1 MRVAII
7 DDEPLAREG
16 LRLMLEAHADLQ
28 LAGEAGNGKDGL
40 ALVCAARPELV
51 LVDVHMPEMSG
62 LEMAAALPEDLS
74 IAVVFVTAYDEYAV
88 RAFDIH
94 ALDYLVKP
102 VSEERLALAL
112 ERARSRHRLHSMTQ
126 LAEQIRAA
134 QSELPG
140 AASSAASASAAAM
153 AAAAP
158 ASPQAA
164 RQQLAIRDG
173 QRVVFVPVDEID
185 WIEAASY
192 YVEIHTG
199 GRTYLHRETMQ
210 RLEATLDPDRFVR
223 IHRSRLINRERIS
236 ELRRQG
242 RGAVIALSDGSEHL
256 VARSYWPK
264 LRQLAR

>member
-1 MRVAII
+1 MRVAIV

-16 LRLMLEAHADLQ
+16 LRLMLAAHPDLE

-40 ALVCAARPELV
+40 ALVSATRPDL
-51 LVDVHMPEMSG
+51 LLIDVHMPEMSG
-62 LEMAAALPEDLS
+62 LEMAAALPADLATS
-74 IAVVFVTAYDEYAV
+74 VVFVTAYDEYAV
-88 RAFDIH
+88 RAFDVH

-112 ERARSRHRLHSMTQ
+112 ERARSRHRLQSMTQ

-134 QSELPG
+134 QGELP
-140 AASSAASASAAAM
+140 AATAAT
-153 AAAAP
+153 AAP
-158 ASPQAA
+158 APAA
-164 RQQLAIRDG
+164 ATRQQLAIRDG
-173 QRVVFVPVDEID
+173 QRVVFVSVDEID

-199 GRTYLHRETMQ
+199 GRAYLHRETMQ
-210 RLEATLDPDRFVR
+210 HLEATLDPDRFVR

-236 ELRRQG
+236 ELRRRG
-242 RGAVIALSDGSEHL
+242 RGAIAVLSDGSSHL

>member
-16 LRLMLEAHADLQ
+16 LRLMLAAHPDLQ
-28 LAGEAGNGKDGL
+28 LAGEAGNGRDGL
-40 ALVCAARPELV
+40 ALVRSERPELL
-51 LVDVHMPEMSG
+51 LVDVQMPEMSG
-62 LEMAAALPEDLS
+62 LEMAAALPAELA

-88 RAFDIH
+88 RAFELH

-102 VSEERLALAL
+102 VSEERLAVAV
-112 ERARSRHRLHSMTQ
+112 ERARSHHRLHSMTQ

-134 QSELPG
+134 HSDLHPTVPTP
-140 AASSAASASAAAM
+140 APAAA
-153 AAAAP
+153 
-158 ASPQAA
+158 AA

-173 QRVVFVPVDEID
+173 QRVVFVSVDEID

-210 RLEATLDPDRFVR
+210 HLEATLDPDRFVR

-236 ELRRQG
+236 ELQRRG
-242 RGAVIALSDGSEHL
+242 RGAVVVLSDGTSHL

>member
-16 LRLMLEAHADLQ
+16 LRMMLAAHSDLQ
-28 LAGEAGNGKDGL
+28 VAGEAGNGRDGL
-40 ALVCAARPELV
+40 ALVRAERPELI

-62 LEMAAALPEDLS
+62 LEMAAALPEELA
-74 IAVVFVTAYDEYAV
+74 IAVVFVTAFDEYAV
-88 RAFDIH
+88 RAFDVH

-112 ERARSRHRLHSMTQ
+112 DRARARHHLHSMTQ
-126 LAEQIRAA
+126 LAQQIRAA
-134 QSELPG
+134 R
-140 AASSAASASAAAM
+140 SALAEPTSATPAASAAA
-153 AAAAP
+153 AGAT
-158 ASPQAA
+158 A

-173 QRVVFVPVDEID
+173 QRVVFVSVDEID

-210 RLEATLDPDRFVR
+210 RLEDTLDPDRFVR

-236 ELRRQG
+236 ELRRRG
-242 RGAVIALSDGSEHL
+242 RGAVVVLSDGSSHL

>member
-16 LRLMLEAHADLQ
+16 LRLMLAAHPDLQ
-28 LAGEAGNGKDGL
+28 LAGEAGNGRDGL
-40 ALVCAARPELV
+40 DLVRRARPELL

-62 LEMAAALPEDLS
+62 LEMAAALPQELA
-74 IAVVFVTAYDEYAV
+74 IAVVFVTAFDEYAV
-88 RAFDIH
+88 RAFDLH

-102 VSEERLALAL
+102 VSEERLAIAV

-134 QSELPG
+134 QSDLHPTPPP
-140 AASSAASASAAAM
+140 

-158 ASPQAA
+158 PPAVA

-173 QRVVFVPVDEID
+173 QRVVFVSVDEID

-210 RLEATLDPDRFVR
+210 HLEATLDPDRFVR

-236 ELRRQG
+236 ELQRRG
-242 RGAVIALSDGSEHL
+242 RGAVVVLSDGTSHL

>member
-16 LRLMLEAHADLQ
+16 LRLMLAAHADLQ
-28 LAGEAGNGKDGL
+28 VAGEAGNGRDGL
-40 ALVCAARPELV
+40 ALVQAERPELI
-51 LVDVHMPEMSG
+51 LLDVHMPEMSG

-74 IAVVFVTAYDEYAV
+74 IAVVFITAFDEYAV
-88 RAFDIH
+88 RAFDVH

-112 ERARSRHRLHSMTQ
+112 ERARTRHHLHSMTQ
-126 LAEQIRAA
+126 LAQQIRAA
-134 QSELPG
+134 RSDLGEATSG
-140 AASSAASASAAAM
+140 AG
-153 AAAAP
+153 AAAAG
-158 ASPQAA
+158 AAA

-173 QRVVFVPVDEID
+173 QRVVFISVDEID

-192 YVEIHTG
+192 YVEIHAG

-210 RLEATLDPDRFVR
+210 SLEDTLDPDRFVR

-236 ELRRQG
+236 ELRRRG
-242 RGAVIALSDGSEHL
+242 RGAVVVLSDGSSHL

>member
-16 LRLMLEAHADLQ
+16 LRLMLAAHPDLQ
-28 LAGEAGNGKDGL
+28 LAGEAGNGRDGL
-40 ALVCAARPELV
+40 DLVRSERPELL

-62 LEMAAALPEDLS
+62 LEMAAALPAELA

-88 RAFDIH
+88 RAFDLH

-102 VSEERLALAL
+102 VSEERLAIAV

-134 QSELPG
+134 QSDLHPTV
-140 AASSAASASAAAM
+140 
-153 AAAAP
+153 AAP
-158 ASPQAA
+158 APAAATA

-173 QRVVFVPVDEID
+173 QRVVFVSVDEID

-210 RLEATLDPDRFVR
+210 HLEATLDPDRFVR

-236 ELRRQG
+236 ELQRRG
-242 RGAVIALSDGSEHL
+242 RGAVVVLSDGTSHL

>member
-16 LRLMLEAHADLQ
+16 LRLMLAAHPDLQ
-28 LAGEAGNGKDGL
+28 LAGEAGNGRDGL
-40 ALVCAARPELV
+40 ALVQAERPELI
-51 LVDVHMPEMSG
+51 LLDVHMPEMSG
-62 LEMAAALPEDLS
+62 LEMAAALPEELS
-74 IAVVFVTAYDEYAV
+74 IAVVFITAFDEYAV
-88 RAFDIH
+88 RAFDVH

-112 ERARSRHRLHSMTQ
+112 ERARARHHLHSMTQ
-126 LAEQIRAA
+126 LAQQIRAA
-134 QSELPG
+134 RSDLGEATSG
-140 AASSAASASAAAM
+140 ATPAAGVPAAGA
-153 AAAAP
+153 
-158 ASPQAA
+158 AA

-173 QRVVFVPVDEID
+173 QRVVFVSVDEID

-210 RLEATLDPDRFVR
+210 RLEDTLDPDRFVR

-236 ELRRQG
+236 ELRRRG
-242 RGAVIALSDGSEHL
+242 RGAVVVLSDGSSHL

>member
-16 LRLMLEAHADLQ
+16 LRLMLAAHPDLQ
-28 LAGEAGNGKDGL
+28 IAGEAGNGKAGL
-40 ALVCAARPELV
+40 ALVSATRPELI
-51 LVDVHMPEMSG
+51 LIDVHMPEMSG
-62 LEMAAALPEDLS
+62 LEMAAALPADLPTS
-74 IAVVFVTAYDEYAV
+74 VVFVTAYDEYAV
-88 RAFDIH
+88 RAFDVH

-126 LAEQIRAA
+126 LAQFRAA
-134 QSELPG
+134 ASELPATP
-140 AASSAASASAAAM
+140 AAPAP
-153 AAAAP
+153 AAAA
-158 ASPQAA
+158 AA

-173 QRVVFVPVDEID
+173 QRVVFVSVDEID

-199 GRTYLHRETMQ
+199 GRAYLHRETMQ
-210 RLEATLDPDRFVR
+210 HLEATLDPDRFVR

-236 ELRRQG
+236 ELRRRG
-242 RGAVIALSDGSEHL
+242 RGAIAVLSDGSSHL

>member
-16 LRLMLEAHADLQ
+16 LRLMLASHGDLQ
-28 LAGEAGNGKDGL
+28 LAGEAGNGRDGL
-40 ALVCAARPELV
+40 ALVQRERPELV

-62 LEMAAALPEDLS
+62 LEMVAALPADLS
-74 IAVVFVTAYDEYAV
+74 TAVVFITAYDEYAV
-88 RAFDIH
+88 RAFDVH

-112 ERARSRHRLHSMTQ
+112 ERARARHRLHSMTQ
-126 LAEQIRAA
+126 LAQQISAA
-134 QSELPG
+134 RSELAEQQLVATP
-140 AASSAASASAAAM
+140 AASPAAAT
-153 AAAAP
+153 AT
-158 ASPQAA
+158 A

-173 QRVVFVPVDEID
+173 QRVVFVSVDEID

-210 RLEATLDPDRFVR
+210 SLEDTLDPDRFVR
-223 IHRSRLINRERIS
+223 IHRSRLVNRERIS
-236 ELRRQG
+236 ELRRRG
-242 RGAVIALSDGSEHL
+242 RGAVVVLSDGSSHL

-264 LRQLAR
+264 LRQLARL

>member
-16 LRLMLEAHADLQ
+16 LRLMLAAHPDLQ
-28 LAGEAGNGKDGL
+28 LAGEAGNGRDGL
-40 ALVCAARPELV
+40 DLVRSERPELL

-62 LEMAAALPEDLS
+62 LEMAAALPAELA

-88 RAFDIH
+88 RAFDLH

-102 VSEERLALAL
+102 VSEERLAIAV

-134 QSELPG
+134 QSDLHPTVPTPVP
-140 AASSAASASAAAM
+140 AAA
-153 AAAAP
+153 
-158 ASPQAA
+158 AA

-173 QRVVFVPVDEID
+173 QRVVFVSVDEID

-210 RLEATLDPDRFVR
+210 HLEATLDPDRFVR

-236 ELRRQG
+236 ELQRRG
-242 RGAVIALSDGSEHL
+242 RGAVVVLSDGTSHL